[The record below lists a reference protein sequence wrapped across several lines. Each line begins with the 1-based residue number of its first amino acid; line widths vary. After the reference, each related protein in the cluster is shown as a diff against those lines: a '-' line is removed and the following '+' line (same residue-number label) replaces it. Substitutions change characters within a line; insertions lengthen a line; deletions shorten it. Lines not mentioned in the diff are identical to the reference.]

1 MAKKKRRAV
10 KKKPPEP
17 TLAERVD
24 ELRGRIHMVMGIVS
38 CARYASDSM
47 ICDGEPNLVDGLKAA
62 TELLADV
69 DEQLE
74 LLAK

>member
-38 CARYASDSM
+38 CAHFASDSM
-47 ICDGEPNLVDGLKAA
+47 LVGEPNLVDGLKAA